1 MRTTQILCSLCESPF
16 VIQVEPATL
25 SDRLASLFSYR
36 PFQCESCKRRFRI
49 KQDGGRSSSGPAER
63 RKSVRVPVQ
72 IPVTFESNE
81 FSGEGTLTDMSM
93 HGCSLIS
100 QQTLRTG
107 IVIRLNLPA
116 GPGQKPSNAKQ
127 QLATVVMVTGNRAG
141 LKFLA
146 YSSQEKDVLAQTVTR
161 SVKIFASR

>member
-1 MRTTQILCSLCESPF
+1 MGTTKTLCPLCESPF
-16 VIQVEPATL
+16 VIQVEPVTL
-25 SDRLASLFSYR
+25 MDKLAALFSSH
-36 PFQCESCKRRFRI
+36 PFQCESCKQRFRM
-49 KQDGGRSSSGPAER
+49 KQQAGQTPSGPAER

-100 QQTLRTG
+100 NQALRSG
-107 IVIRLNLPA
+107 IVLRLNLPA
-116 GPGQKPSNAKQ
+116 GAGQKPNTSRQ
-127 QLATVVMVTGNRAG
+127 QLATVVMVTGNRTG

-146 YSSQEKDVLAQTVTR
+146 YSTQEKDVLAQTVTR
-161 SVKIFASR
+161 SVKIYASK

>member
-1 MRTTQILCSLCESPF
+1 MLEK
-16 VIQVEPATL
+16 
-25 SDRLASLFSYR
+25 LASLFGHQH
-36 PFQCESCKRRFRI
+36 FMCESCKRRFRL
-49 KQDGGRSSSGPAER
+49 KKADVEFPSGPAER

-100 QQTLRTG
+100 QQTLRSG

-116 GPGQKPSNAKQ
+116 GAGQKPGSTTQ
-127 QLATVVMVTGNRAG
+127 QLATVVLVTGNRAG

-161 SVKIFASR
+161 SVKIFASK